1 MNNSFPELKYLL
13 GVVAI
18 LLLIF
23 SMVFDLSGRRQR
35 EIDLLE
41 QEMDQ
46 ARAIAK
52 KESYRFDVR
61 DRLNQELHTI
71 DAEYE
76 MIQQLASPGAEG
88 EP

>member
-23 SMVFDLSGRRQR
+23 SLVFDLTGKRQR
-35 EIDLLE
+35 EIDGLE

-46 ARAIAK
+46 VRALVK

-61 DRLNQELHTI
+61 DRLYQELNTI

-76 MIQQLASPGAEG
+76 MMQQLASAGV